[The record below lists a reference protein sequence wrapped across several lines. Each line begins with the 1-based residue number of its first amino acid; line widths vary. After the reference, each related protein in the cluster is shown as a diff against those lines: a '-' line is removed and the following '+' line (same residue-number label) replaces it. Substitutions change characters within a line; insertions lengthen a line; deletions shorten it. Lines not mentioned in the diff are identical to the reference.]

1 MQIKVLYNESH
12 TNYNKKFKPQGGP
25 SRFASGFREFF
36 LFQEKFSLCP
46 ILFSHGD
53 NCKPKIK
60 KTSTKNG
67 IFSELVYDKKIITSV
82 YKENITKSALIKYLK
97 PFLDELNTF
106 IIKEKPDVV
115 FLNGF
120 SLSNW
125 MLMYSAHKIGVPI
138 VIQHAGIWKKEVRR
152 TKVSFSPEMKRIFYD
167 MERDT
172 VRWCSN
178 HIFLNNFSKEIFSDL
193 YKGVWNRKKQFEIIP
208 LPIESKIFPFKKPK
222 VYNDE
227 SDLDIG
233 VVARWDGIKNH
244 RAILRLANAISKEQK
259 WKIHTVTNISPI
271 TSEIELAK
279 KYTAKVN
286 ICAPMS
292 PEKLTDFY
300 RSMDL
305 ILMLSNFDVSP
316 TVVAESVLAG
326 TPVIISDQV
335 GWKDKFVT
343 LELSDHIV
351 SNNVSGKKLK
361 NVIDQ
366 LMSKQEVNINKYKN
380 LQDYIEKNHNPVKV
394 FRKYA
399 SVFSLISK

>member
-1 MQIKVLYNESH
+1 MPIKILYNESH
-12 TNYNKKFKPQGGP
+12 TNYNKKLKPQGGP

-36 LFQEKFSLCP
+36 LKQEKFSLCP

-60 KTSTKNG
+60 KTSTKDG
-67 IFSELVYDKKIITSV
+67 IFNELVYEKKIITSI
-82 YKENITKSALIKYLK
+82 YKESITKSALIKYLK
-97 PFLDELNTF
+97 PFLDELNAF
-106 IIKEKPDVV
+106 IIEEKPDIV

-120 SLSNW
+120 NLSNW

-138 VIQHAGIWKKEVRR
+138 VIQHAGIWKKEVRSS
-152 TKVSFSPEMKRIFYD
+152 KISFSPAMKKIFYD

-172 VRWCSN
+172 VRWCNN

-208 LPIESKIFPFKKPK
+208 LPIESKIFPFRKPK
-222 VYNDE
+222 LYNDE
-227 SDLDIG
+227 SGLDIG

-244 RAILRLANAISKEQK
+244 KAILRLANTISKEQK
-259 WKIHTVTNISPI
+259 WKIHTVTNIPRT

-292 PEKLTDFY
+292 PERLTDFY

-305 ILMLSNFDVSP
+305 VLMLSNFDVSP
-316 TVVAESVLAG
+316 TVVAESILAG
-326 TPVIISDQV
+326 TPVIISDKV
-335 GWKDKFVT
+335 GWQDEFVT
-343 LELSDHIV
+343 VDLSDYIV
-351 SNNVSGKKLK
+351 SNNVSGKKLR
-361 NVIDQ
+361 NVVNQ
-366 LMSKQEVNINKYKN
+366 LMLNQEININKYRN
-380 LQDYIEKNHNPVKV
+380 LQSYIEKAHNPVNV
-394 FRKYA
+394 FRKYT
-399 SVFSLISK
+399 SVFSSICK